1 MIIVCPCDQK
11 SFNIDDKLIPK
22 EGRLVKCGV
31 CNHTWF
37 FKPSENIG
45 EEQYA
50 ATPNTTIKEEENREF
65 IRVKQNK
72 EAIKPKV
79 DKTKENKKYL
89 PAIKREKSKNFSKLF
104 LVFLIT
110 IIAIVILIDTFKVP
124 LSYIIPNIN
133 FYLDNLYQSLI
144 DIKLF
149 TINLIN

>member
-1 MIIVCPCDQK
+1 MIITCPRCQK

-37 FKPSENIG
+37 FKPSENI
-45 EEQYA
+45 ENKQDA
-50 ATPNTTIKEEENREF
+50 ATLDTTINEENKEF
-65 IRVKQNK
+65 IRAKQNK
-72 EAIKPKV
+72 EIIKSKA
-79 DKTKENKKYL
+79 DKTKGNKKYL
-89 PAIKREKSKNFSKLF
+89 PAIKREKNKNFSKLF
-104 LVFLIT
+104 LVFLIS